1 MQKDSAMRLLIV
13 DDRVEDA
20 EAIVSA
26 LRNGGIAVRPLRPQN
41 TAELE
46 HMVASQPVD
55 LVLAAASVAMPLE
68 QVQARVAAS
77 GKDLPLLLL
86 VDRIEEAAVLG
97 MAEAGLMPCGTSWI
111 GTFAFAL
118 AVQVT
123 GSQRIAIVALIIFFV
138 IGLLLLS
145 RVDVRRAIVE
155 SGNDPSGVVL

>member
-68 QVQARVAAS
+68 QVQVQVAAS

-97 MAEAGLMPCGTSWI
+97 MAEAGLRALELVLAIYRSAATHAPVKLPLADCATTDFCGRF
-111 GTFAFAL
+111 GK
-118 AVQVT
+118 
-123 GSQRIAIVALIIFFV
+123 
-138 IGLLLLS
+138 
-145 RVDVRRAIVE
+145 
-155 SGNDPSGVVL
+155 